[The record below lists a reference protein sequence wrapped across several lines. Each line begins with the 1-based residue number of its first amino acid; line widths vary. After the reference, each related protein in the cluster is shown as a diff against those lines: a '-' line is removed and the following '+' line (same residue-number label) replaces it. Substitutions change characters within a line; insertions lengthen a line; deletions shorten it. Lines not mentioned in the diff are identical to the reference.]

1 MNCNDWIAGFLA
13 SDPPRSKSLVVT
25 IFGDAIVPHGGM
37 VWLGSLIELLAP
49 FGVNDRLLRTS
60 VFRLAQEGWLGAQRD
75 GRRSAYAITPDA
87 MARFVHAYRRI
98 YAPPNVHW
106 DGSWTLVLNGDGA
119 LNAAERAAVRK
130 ELLWE
135 GYSVIAPGI
144 MGHPAADGP
153 ALDELLKRLGVAGK
167 LFVVQGKS
175 MRQVSAR
182 PLSDL
187 VAEGW
192 NVAGVAEGYTRF
204 IAQFEPLLAAL
215 RATAAQATTSAAES
229 AAEPAAESAAEPAEG
244 PALDADGVD
253 GCDQPL
259 SAQQAFVVRTLLIHA
274 YRRVQLHDPQ
284 LPVELLPTPWPGALA
299 YALARQIYLAVYAA
313 AENHI
318 ELALRREDAA
328 APLAEAAFF
337 DRFGGLA

>member
-1 MNCNDWIAGFLA
+1 MNCNEWIAGFLA

-75 GRRSAYAITPDA
+75 GRRASYAITPDA

-153 ALDELLKRLGVAGK
+153 ALDELLTRLGVAGK

-187 VAEGW
+187 VTEGW
-192 NVAGVAEGYTRF
+192 DVAAVADGYSKF
-204 IAQFEPLLAAL
+204 IAQFAPLLTAL
-215 RATAAQATTSAAES
+215 RATADA
-229 AAEPAAESAAEPAEG
+229 
-244 PALDADGVD
+244 ADGLPLVTPAIHAAIHAAASPAD
-253 GCDQPL
+253 AAAVAVAACDAPL
-259 SAQQAFVVRTLLIHA
+259 SPEKAFVVRTLLIHA

-299 YALARQIYLAVYAA
+299 YQLAREIYLLVYAA
-313 AENHI
+313 AEQHI
-318 ELALRREDAA
+318 DAALRREDAA
-328 APLAEAAFF
+328 AASAEAAFF

>member
-13 SDPPRSKSLVVT
+13 TDPPRSKSLVVT

-75 GRRSAYAITPDA
+75 GRRASYAITPEA

-192 NVAGVAEGYTRF
+192 DVAGVAAGYNQF
-204 IAQFEPLLAAL
+204 LAQCQPLLAAC
-215 RATAAQATTSAAES
+215 A
-229 AAEPAAESAAEPAEG
+229 
-244 PALDADGVD
+244 
-253 GCDQPL
+253 QPL
-259 SAQQAFVVRTLLIHA
+259 PPEPAFVVRTLLIHA

-299 YALARQIYLAVYAA
+299 YELARAIYLRVYAA
-313 AENHI
+313 AEQHI
-318 ELALRREDAA
+318 EAALRREDAA
-328 APLAEAAFF
+328 APAAEAAFF
-337 DRFGGLA
+337 DRFGGLS

>member
-1 MNCNDWIAGFLA
+1 MNCNDWITGFLA

-75 GRRSAYAITPDA
+75 GRRSSYAITPPA
-87 MARFVHAYRRI
+87 MTRFVHAYRRI
-98 YAPPNVHW
+98 YAPLNVHW
-106 DGSWTLVLNGDGA
+106 DGSWTLILNGDGA
-119 LNAAERAAVRK
+119 LNAAERSAVRK

-153 ALDELLKRLGVAGK
+153 ALDELLKRLGVEGK

-175 MRQVSAR
+175 MRQVSGR

-187 VAEGW
+187 VANGW
-192 NVAGVAEGYTRF
+192 DLSGVAQGYEQF
-204 IAQFEPLLAAL
+204 IAQFEPLLAAV
-215 RATAAQATTSAAES
+215 QAAE
-229 AAEPAAESAAEPAEG
+229 AEG
-244 PALDADGVD
+244 GLP
-253 GCDQPL
+253 P
-259 SAQQAFVVRTLLIHA
+259 QQAYVVRTLLIHA

-299 YALARQIYLAVYAA
+299 YELTRAIYLAVYAA
-313 AENHI
+313 AEQHI
-318 ELALRREDAA
+318 DATLRREDSEAPAA
-328 APLAEAAFF
+328 EPAFF

>member
-1 MNCNDWIAGFLA
+1 MNYSEWIAQFLA
-13 SDPPRSKSLVVT
+13 SEPPRSKSLVVT

-75 GRRSAYAITPDA
+75 GRRSSYAITPDA

-98 YAPPNVHW
+98 YAPLNVHW
-106 DGSWTLVLNGDGA
+106 DGSWTLVVNGDGA
-119 LNAAERAAVRK
+119 LNAAERGAVRK

-144 MGHPAADGP
+144 MGHPAADAV
-153 ALDELLKRLGVAGK
+153 ALEELLKRLGVAGK
-167 LFVVQGKS
+167 LFVVQAKS
-175 MRQVSAR
+175 LERVGGR

-187 VAEGW
+187 VADGW
-192 NVAGVAEGYTRF
+192 DVDGVAQGYTGF
-204 IAQFEPLLAAL
+204 IARFAPLLAAL
-215 RATAAQATTSAAES
+215 QAEGGDA
-229 AAEPAAESAAEPAEG
+229 PAAEAIAGAQAD
-244 PALDADGVD
+244 ALT
-253 GCDQPL
+253 PE
-259 SAQQAFVVRTLLIHA
+259 QAFVLRTLLIHA

-299 YALARQIYLAVYAA
+299 YELTRGIYQTLYATAERHVEAV
-313 AENHI
+313 
-318 ELALRREDAA
+318 LRREDAA
-328 APLAEAAFF
+328 APAAEPAFF
-337 DRFGGLA
+337 QRFGGLAAA

>member
-1 MNCNDWIAGFLA
+1 MNCNDWITGFLA
-13 SDPPRSKSLVVT
+13 TDPPRSKSLVVT

-49 FGVNDRLLRTS
+49 FGVNDRLLRTT

-75 GRRSAYAITPDA
+75 GRRASYAITPEA

-106 DGSWTLVLNGDGA
+106 DGSWTLVLNGDGM

-144 MGHPAADGP
+144 MGHPAADGA
-153 ALDELLKRLGVAGK
+153 ALDELLQRLGVAGK

-192 NVAGVAEGYTRF
+192 DVAAVADGYSKF
-204 IAQFEPLLAAL
+204 LAQFTPLLTAL
-215 RATAAQATTSAAES
+215 RAAAAETPPTP
-229 AAEPAAESAAEPAEG
+229 E
-244 PALDADGVD
+244 
-253 GCDQPL
+253 
-259 SAQQAFVVRTLLIHA
+259 QAFVMRTLLIHA

-299 YALARQIYLAVYAA
+299 YELARDIYLRVYAA
-313 AENHI
+313 AEQHI
-318 ELALRREDAA
+318 DAALRREDAA
-328 APLAEAAFF
+328 AASAEAAFF
-337 DRFGGLA
+337 DRFGGLS